1 MLINTRRI
9 PTHGSGGLINGKSKK
24 DGGCP
29 LPCGVVIQRV
39 SNFGDSSMKV
49 VQHGLKNDRIIW
61 VIYIYICDIYI
72 YIIRMQ
78 GYQATTPQRAWG
90 PTGGILRSTAPRTG
104 TTGHLFLRPM

>member
-72 YIIRMQ
+72 YNQ
-78 GYQATTPQRAWG
+78 DAGLPGYHAAESLGAHWGHPQEHS
-90 PTGGILRSTAPRTG
+90 STNGDHWP
-104 TTGHLFLRPM
+104 PVS